1 MRGPDIQQV
10 AMFSYLTL
18 ERRIPADHPLRSIR
32 RLTDRAL
39 ARISGELDKLY
50 SSTGRESIPPERL
63 LRALLLMVLYSVRS
77 ERQRMEQ
84 LNYNL
89 LFRWFVGLEMDDEV
103 WDVTVFTKNR
113 ERLIAGE
120 VSQRLLA
127 AVLVEGRDKQLLSAE
142 HFTVDGTLIPA
153 WAASRSFQ
161 EKSDPPA
168 PGQGSGHGGEVLL
181 RDEVESKT
189 DPEARLFKKGTG
201 DKSVPS
207 YLGPTLMENRN
218 GLGVAAQASCAG
230 TAAERAAAL
239 EMLDKVVG
247 PKDQRAPAAEITLGA
262 DTQYQDRKFI
272 GALGERAVAPHISEY
287 MKGAN
292 VCKNALQESER
303 ADPRRS
309 ISQRKRRLIE
319 RVFGWAK
326 LDRPLQQ
333 IKLRGLARV
342 DWFYR
347 LVVTAYNLM
356 RMGKL
361 IPMPTQVG

>member
-1 MRGPDIQQV
+1 MRGPDLQQA

-39 ARISGELDKLY
+39 ERIDEELDKLY
-50 SSTGRESIPPERL
+50 ASTGRESIPPERL

-77 ERQRMEQ
+77 ERQLMEQ

-103 WDVTVFTKNR
+103 WDATVFTKNR
-113 ERLIAGE
+113 ERLIEGE
-120 VSQRLLA
+120 VSQRLLT
-127 AVLVEGRDKQLLSAE
+127 AVLGEAREKQLLSAE
-142 HFTVDGTLIPA
+142 HFTVDGTLIQA

-161 EKSDPPA
+161 EKSDPPG
-168 PGQGSGHGGEVLL
+168 PGQGSGKRGELLL
-181 RDEVESKT
+181 RDKVESKT
-189 DPEARLFKKGTG
+189 DPEARLYKKGNG

-207 YLGPTLMENRN
+207 YLGHALMENRN
-218 GLGVAAQASCAG
+218 GLAVAAQASLAG
-230 TAAERAAAL
+230 TAAEREAGLA
-239 EMLDKVVG
+239 MLAEVVG
-247 PKDQRAPAAEITLGA
+247 GKEQRAPGAEITLGA
-262 DTQYQDRKFI
+262 DTQYQDPKFI
-272 GALGERAVAPHISEY
+272 AALREQGVAPHVSEY
-287 MKGAN
+287 TKGAN
-292 VCKNALQESER
+292 VCKNALNESER
-303 ADPRRS
+303 TDPRRS
-309 ISQRKRRLIE
+309 ISQRKRKLIE

>member
-1 MRGPDIQQV
+1 MRGPDIQQA

-39 ARISGELDKLY
+39 QGISGELGKLY
-50 SSTGRESIPPERL
+50 SPTGRESVPPERL

-77 ERQRMEQ
+77 ERQLMEP

-103 WDVTVFTKNR
+103 WNVTVFTKNR
-113 ERLIAGE
+113 ERLIRGE

-127 AVLVEGRDKQLLSAE
+127 AVLAEAREKDLLSAE
-142 HFTVDGTLIPA
+142 HFTVDGTLIQA

-161 EKSDPPA
+161 EKSDPPG
-168 PGQGSGHGGEVLL
+168 PGQGSGKHGERLL
-181 RDEVESKT
+181 RDKVESKT
-189 DPEARLFKKGTG
+189 DPEARLYKKGSA

-207 YLGPTLMENRN
+207 YLGHALMENRN
-218 GLGVAAQASCAG
+218 GLAVAAQASSAG
-230 TAAERAAAL
+230 TAAEREAAL
-239 EMLDKVVG
+239 AMLDEVVG
-247 PKDQRAPAAEITLGA
+247 GKEQRAPGVEITLGA
-262 DTQYQDRKFI
+262 DTQYQDPKFI
-272 GALGERAVAPHISEY
+272 AALRDRAVAPHVSEY
-287 MKGAN
+287 TQGVN
-292 VCKNALQESER
+292 VCKNTLQESER
-303 ADPRRS
+303 ADPRRA

-333 IKLRGLARV
+333 IKLRGLKRV

-356 RMGKL
+356 RMGRL
-361 IPMPTQVG
+361 IPISA